1 MSAFVSPQDNPEA
14 WSAVIIE
21 GTPTPGLLL
30 GPPKFTVARKIDE
43 KPQAGSET
51 FALTDKGAQCSDIEI
66 EVRLWEPE
74 HYSSYQTLYE
84 RYMDPRRALN
94 KRNVVTVVHP
104 ALHAKGIRQVYF
116 FSADSPRTSE
126 GVGVTVVKMIAK
138 EFNSKTRINDGTS
151 KPKPAQF
158 NAGALDSN
166 NLNGRKP
173 FRVVPAS
180 ASVPANTVPLALARD
195 TSGPPASRTV
205 GEWRQAA
212 AKGDPQAQHVV
223 SVLDKRAAAA
233 KGS

>member
-1 MSAFVSPQDNPEA
+1 MSAFVAPQDNPEA
-14 WSAVIIE
+14 WSSVIVE

-43 KPQAGSET
+43 KPSPGSDS
-51 FALTDKGAQCSDIEI
+51 FALTDKGATCSDIEI
-66 EVRLWEPE
+66 EVRLWETE
-74 HYSSYQTLYE
+74 HFTAYQALYE
-84 RYMDPRRALN
+84 KYMDPRRPLN

-104 ALHAKGIRQVYF
+104 ALHARGIRQVYF

-138 EFNSKTRINDGTS
+138 EFNAKTKLGGSS

-166 NLNGRKP
+166 SLNGRKP
-173 FRVVPAS
+173 FRVVSS
-180 ASVPANTVPLALARD
+180 AAAADTVPSALARD
-195 TSGPPASRTV
+195 TTPANQSYTPA
-205 GEWRQAA
+205 EWRTRA

-223 SVLDKRAAAA
+223 SVLDKRAAAT
-233 KGS
+233 KGG

>member
-14 WSAVIIE
+14 WSAVLIE
-21 GTPTPGLLL
+21 GTPTPGLLV

-74 HYSSYQTLYE
+74 HYSAYQSLYE
-84 RYMDPRRALN
+84 KYMDPRRPLA

-126 GVGVTVVKMIAK
+126 GVGVTIVKMLGK
-138 EFNSKTRINDGTS
+138 EFNSKTRIGGGST

-166 NLNGRKP
+166 ALNGRKP
-173 FRVVPAS
+173 FRVVDAKY
-180 ASVPANTVPLALARD
+180 SVPANTVPQSIALD
-195 TSGPPASRTV
+195 TSAPPQSRTV
-205 GEWRQAA
+205 SEWRTAA

-223 SVLDKRAAAA
+223 AVMDKRAAVA
-233 KGS
+233 KGG